1 MKKQELLKLMDSEL
15 LEKLYGFCYARTA
28 DSQEGQELC
37 SEILLALVK
46 AAGTQGELD
55 RPYPFIWRVARNV
68 YADYARDRRRRSEA
82 FYQGDPED
90 LLPLVPAP
98 EEAEDDC
105 TELLNTVYRRIAF
118 LTRAY
123 REAMIWF
130 YLDGMSAAEIA
141 KRQNASETTVRQRLF
156 SARKKVRNEV
166 EEMNEPAN
174 KPVALDTIEF
184 YMFGNGNPN
193 GNNPWET
200 CTRQFSRHILWVCR
214 KKPQSP
220 SEIAAQLNVPTLYV
234 EEELEMLTR
243 GLNGKY
249 GLLRRMD
256 NGKYALNFIL
266 FDRDVT
272 EKAQDIYMEHLPA
285 VSDILASFI
294 EANREEY
301 LAFPYLNRKVDLNL
315 ILWQQLHQMADT
327 FADNVERIL
336 SEEYFPQMKK
346 PERPYSV
353 YAHVANGKM
362 YRNGWDGV
370 TGSHV
375 CGYSSVS
382 VENIYTA
389 HVRPHFHCGL
399 NLSTDLPLQL
409 ALRAIRGLAA
419 GSLSEEEK
427 EPAARAVEEGYLYR
441 EGDMLYTKILVNDM
455 KDQHRLFAITDRLS
469 HGYFEEPARI
479 AAGKLSEL
487 FRREIPEHLLAEW
500 RFANQL
506 SSLPLMEN
514 LTEFLIGK
522 GLLTPPADGIGAEG
536 CWMGVARQALHPL
549 S

>member
-68 YADYARDRRRRSEA
+68 YADFARNRRRRSEA
-82 FYQGDPED
+82 FYQGDPEEI
-90 LLPLVPAP
+90 LPLLPAP
-98 EEAEDDC
+98 ETEDDC
-105 TELLNTVYRRIAF
+105 RELLNAVYRRIAF
-118 LTRAY
+118 LTKAY

-130 YLDGMSAAEIA
+130 YLDGMSTAEIA

-166 EEMNEPAN
+166 EEMNETVN
-174 KPVALDTIEF
+174 KPVALDNIEF
-184 YMFGNGNPN
+184 YMWGTGNPI
-193 GNNPWET
+193 GNNAWET
-200 CTRQFSRHILWVCR
+200 CTRQFSRHIVWLCR
-214 KKPQSP
+214 KKPQSA
-220 SEIAAQLNVPTLYV
+220 SEIAAQLDVPTLYV
-234 EEELEMLTR
+234 EEELEILTR
-243 GLNGKY
+243 GQNGEY

-266 FDRDVT
+266 FDRETT
-272 EKAQDIYMEHLPA
+272 EKAQGIYMEHLPA
-285 VSDILASFI
+285 VSDILAAFL

-315 ILWQQLHQMADT
+315 ILWQQIHTIADT
-327 FADNVERIL
+327 FDDTVERIL
-336 SEEYFPQMKK
+336 SEEYFPQMKA

-353 YAHVANGKM
+353 YAHIANGKM

-370 TGSHV
+370 TGSNV
-375 CGYSSVS
+375 CGYSAIHLD
-382 VENIYTA
+382 NIYTA
-389 HVRPHFHCGL
+389 HIRPHFHCGL
-399 NLSTDLPLQL
+399 NLSTDLPIQL
-409 ALRAIRGLAA
+409 ALRAIRGLAVS
-419 GSLSEEEK
+419 SLSEDEK
-427 EPAARAVEEGYLYR
+427 EPAARAVDEGYLYR

-455 KDQHRLFAITDRLS
+455 KDRNRLFAITNRLS
-469 HGYFEEPARI
+469 EGYFEEPARVV
-479 AAGKLSEL
+479 AGKLSEL

-500 RFANQL
+500 RFANRL
-506 SSLPLMEN
+506 SALPLMEA
-514 LTEFLIGK
+514 LTEFLIKK

-536 CWMGVARQALHPL
+536 CWMSVAE
-549 S
+549 